1 MLYASKSFLY
11 YLCVFSS
18 YFFVFKKQ
26 KILLIFCIEIFLLH
40 LGDIKLQW
48 NHISGAGIRR
58 EHKYKTCEHKYVL
71 DSLGVAHKVLEV
83 SEKAL
88 WNGKVNSSYY
98 WIFFACG
105 NRMFLIEMKPRNM
118 FNTKFPKNDTHWWQ
132 FFSS

>member
-26 KILLIFCIEIFLLH
+26 KSFLTFCIEIFLLH

-48 NHISGAGIRR
+48 NHISGAGIRC
-58 EHKYKTCEHKYVL
+58 EHKYKTREHKYVL

-88 WNGKVNSSYY
+88 
-98 WIFFACG
+98 
-105 NRMFLIEMKPRNM
+105 
-118 FNTKFPKNDTHWWQ
+118 
-132 FFSS
+132 

>member
-26 KILLIFCIEIFLLH
+26 KSFLTFCIEIFLLH

-58 EHKYKTCEHKYVL
+58 EHKCVL

-88 WNGKVNSSYY
+88 
-98 WIFFACG
+98 
-105 NRMFLIEMKPRNM
+105 
-118 FNTKFPKNDTHWWQ
+118 
-132 FFSS
+132 

>member
-1 MLYASKSFLY
+1 MLYASKSFLH

-26 KILLIFCIEIFLLH
+26 KSFLTFCIEIF

-58 EHKYKTCEHKYVL
+58 EHKYKTCEHKCVL

-88 WNGKVNSSYY
+88 
-98 WIFFACG
+98 
-105 NRMFLIEMKPRNM
+105 
-118 FNTKFPKNDTHWWQ
+118 
-132 FFSS
+132 